1 MLAKFVDFLLCR
13 LVSFLT
19 GVRPSKNVEQL
30 QSDKT
35 RLYYANHNSHGD
47 FILFWISLPYETRL
61 KTRPVAGADYWNGGA
76 VRRFLAHNVF
86 NMLLIERGGDNP
98 QAVTDQINQAL
109 IESSLIIFPE
119 GTRKMNDDLPL
130 QPFKSGLFYIAQQNP
145 ELELVP
151 VWINNMNN
159 VLPKGFMLP
168 IPLLCDLY
176 MGEPISY
183 QQNEEKS
190 TFLHR
195 AEQALL
201 TLNPKHKVGE

>member
-19 GVRPSKNVEQL
+19 GVRPSKNVEQV
-30 QSDKT
+30 QSDKP

-47 FILFWISLPYETRL
+47 FILFWISLPYDVRL
-61 KTRPVAGADYWNGGA
+61 KTRPVAGADYWNAGA
-76 VRRFLAHNVF
+76 VRRFLAHKVF

-98 QAVTDQINQAL
+98 QTVTDQINQAL
-109 IESSLIIFPE
+109 RESSLIIFPE
-119 GTRKMNDDLPL
+119 GTRKMNDDLLL

-145 ELELVP
+145 QLECVP

-176 MGEPISY
+176 MGEPILY
-183 QQNEEKS
+183 QQNEEKNA
-190 TFLHR
+190 FLQR

-201 TLNPKHKVGE
+201 ELNPKHKAGE